1 MDQTDLFELRLASQ
15 PSLSPQFDFPSTTM
29 PSSSA
34 EVGCTAR
41 LRGRVHRL
49 SVPAAVREKIG
60 PEACQGLEMMFADT
74 YALANES
81 FERRVEIETAK
92 IQLTIANLRFE
103 MVKWVFLF
111 WVSELAAVAGIVFAI
126 VR

>member
-1 MDQTDLFELRLASQ
+1 
-15 PSLSPQFDFPSTTM
+15 
-29 PSSSA
+29 
-34 EVGCTAR
+34 
-41 LRGRVHRL
+41 
-49 SVPAAVREKIG
+49 
-60 PEACQGLEMMFADT
+60 MMFADT

-103 MVKWVFLF
+103 MVKWMFLF
-111 WVSELAAVAGIVFAI
+111 WVSELAAIAGIVFAI